1 MSVFFSAV
9 GFGIASGAVIALASL
24 GFTLQFGLTNT
35 LNIAYGSFVTLAA
48 FLGYG
53 FIQLGVNAWLT
64 MAIVAVI
71 VGIVSVAYYGGFIR
85 NLLRRSI
92 GFGPL
97 AIATAAALIFIE
109 YTIVLVAGP
118 TTKSY
123 GLTSGR
129 TFHLWDFV
137 WSSTQVAIILLAVVL
152 VALFQTVLRVT
163 RLGRALRATAVN
175 RTLARACGIRVE
187 RVSVSAWMISGVLC
201 GIAGVALA
209 MTTQAFSYTLG
220 LTFLIVVIAAAVVGG
235 IGEPYGAVAGG
246 LIIGLVT
253 QVSAAYWNP
262 AYSDV
267 AAFGLLIVALLVRPT
282 GLFGGQARRS
292 NVAAA

>member
-1 MSVFFSAV
+1 MGEFVAAV

-35 LNIAYGSFVTLAA
+35 LNIAYGSFITLAA
-48 FLGYG
+48 FVGYG
-53 FIQLGVNAWLT
+53 FVQLGLNVWLA
-64 MAIVAVI
+64 MAVVAVI
-71 VGIVSVAYYGGFIR
+71 VGLVSAGYYGGFIR
-85 NLLRRSI
+85 SLLHRSI

-123 GLTSGR
+123 GVTSGR

-137 WSSTQVAIILLAVVL
+137 WSSTQAAIIVLALVLVVGFQVVL
-152 VALFQTVLRVT
+152 RTT
-163 RLGRALRATAVN
+163 KLGRALRATAVN
-175 RTLARACGIRVE
+175 RTLARACGIRAE
-187 RVSVSAWMISGVLC
+187 RVSVSAWVISGVLC

-220 LTFLIVVIAAAVVGG
+220 LTFLIVIIAAAVVGG

-246 LIIGLVT
+246 LIIGIVT
-253 QVSAAYWNP
+253 QVVAAYWNP

-267 AAFGLLIVALLVRPT
+267 AAFALLIGALMLRPT
-282 GLFGGQARRS
+282 GLLGGQARRS
-292 NVAAA
+292 SVVAG